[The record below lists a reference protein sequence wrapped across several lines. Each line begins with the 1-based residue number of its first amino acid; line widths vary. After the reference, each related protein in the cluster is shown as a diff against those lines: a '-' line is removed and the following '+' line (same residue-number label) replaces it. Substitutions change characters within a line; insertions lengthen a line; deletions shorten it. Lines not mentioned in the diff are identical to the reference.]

1 MKEEQD
7 LVALAGKPES
17 LHLSGGKVGQ
27 KGESSVQ
34 PTLTLLTSG
43 RIHVGHPVLSCP
55 PPRPLLSPT
64 PASVPGPDL
73 QICHVAKNA
82 FILLTDHGSH
92 LRVVHK
98 LL

>member
-7 LVALAGKPES
+7 LVALVGKPES

-64 PASVPGPDL
+64 PASVPRARPSNL
-73 QICHVAKNA
+73 SCRQECI
-82 FILLTDHGSH
+82 H
-92 LRVVHK
+92 LAH
-98 LL
+98 

>member
-55 PPRPLLSPT
+55 PPRPQS
-64 PASVPGPDL
+64 PGPDL